1 MKIRRDSNKVVMI
14 FDPKNEFFYELNET
28 AGFILNLC
36 NGKNS
41 IDTILKKVK
50 KEFKGDENILES
62 DTLDIIKKFEDAK
75 IIQKV

>member
-1 MKIRRDSNKVVMI
+1 MKIRQDSNKVVMV
-14 FDPKNEFFYELNET
+14 FNPKNEFFYELNET

-41 IDTILKKVK
+41 TDTILKKVK
-50 KEFKGDENILES
+50 KKFKGNEKVLENE
-62 DTLDIIKKFEDAK
+62 TLDIIKKFEDAK